1 MPKRTPAPGRH
12 GQPGPREP
20 RPPEPE
26 PIFRRDRNGR
36 WFVANLAQ
44 LSHPANYYLRRA
56 GYLDPPPG
64 RRYHHHPD
72 RRGGPGPGD
81 PGAPPR

>member
-1 MPKRTPAPGRH
+1 MPKRSAAPGRH

-26 PIFRRDRNGR
+26 PIFRRDRHGR

-56 GYLDPPPG
+56 GYLDPPPPNG
-64 RRYHHHPD
+64 RGRHH
-72 RRGGPGPGD
+72 RGGGGH
-81 PGAPPR
+81 PPDGGGHPM